1 MASSSEVKGDVFW
14 DLPPWISYIAGTDLG
29 FSLYVATPTDTA
41 KEYALISNLSQDST
55 VLSEESIKVF
65 GYAWFQVEPGDWV
78 RLHGSLRLED
88 TNCLLTVLL
97 VEKETE
103 EVVDSVS
110 TYLRMPTTSALPP
123 AWPGSGTT
131 VETTDL
137 MGLIYPL
144 MMLGLIGAM
153 IVPMF
158 KDTEEKK
165 QLAERKS

>member
-1 MASSSEVKGDVFW
+1 MANSAEVKGDIFW

-29 FSLYVATPTDTA
+29 FSLYVANPTATA
-41 KEYALISNLSQDST
+41 KEYALISNLSQDGM

-103 EVVDSVS
+103 AVVDSVS
-110 TYLRMPTTSALPP
+110 TYLRAPTTAALPP

-131 VETTDL
+131 VVTTDWL
-137 MGLIYPL
+137 GLIYPL
-144 MMLGLIGAM
+144 MMLGLVGAM
-153 IVPMF
+153 IVPAD
-158 KDTEEKK
+158 KDSEEKK
-165 QLAERKS
+165 QLPGGKR

>member
-1 MASSSEVKGDVFW
+1 MAGSSEVKGDVFW
-14 DLPPWISYIAGTDLG
+14 DLPPWIAYIAGTDLG
-29 FSLYVATPTDTA
+29 FSLYVANPTDAA
-41 KEYALISNLSQDST
+41 KEYALISNLSQDNT

-65 GYAWFQVEPGDWV
+65 GYAWFTVEPGDWV

-110 TYLRMPTTSALPP
+110 TYLRTPTTSALPP

-131 VETTDL
+131 VVTTDWL
-137 MGLIYPL
+137 GLIYPL
-144 MMLGLIGAM
+144 MLLGLIGAM
-153 IVPMF
+153 IVPAA
-158 KDTEEKK
+158 KDSDKKK
-165 QLAERKS
+165 QLQEKRR